1 MNKRLSLTTLLAI
14 ASFVT
19 LVAQTTALVT
29 YEGGYFI
36 KDGRKWTE
44 FRPADKVEPWNEY
57 KQYKEDDKFF
67 YIKSKRCNVAVPKIY
82 HDKILVD
89 RKKNGNWE
97 VVYNTLSVYLL
108 CPEGDALYYTY
119 RNHRLEHGEYDGY
132 FVRDNFTWREYR
144 PRMKSTVWAEF
155 RQTSEDS
162 RYFTLESSNNIVYIP
177 KSTNDDIVIK
187 DKNNRNWTG
196 GYKIQAVYDR
206 SAAYPYNFVFQ
217 NYGVAK
223 RRNNFKVD
231 KKGGRI
237 SLDNK
242 CNIQIAYD
250 GKHYDLVY
258 QSIELVKN
266 QSGSLAL
273 DHKNNQYILIKNNP
287 YILITIDKDNKVMLY
302 EGSARVEC
310 KKLGKKVLLTGASGK
325 EYRAIMEQL
334 RIGTFRM

>member
-1 MNKRLSLTTLLAI
+1 MNKRLSLTMMLAI

-19 LVAQTTALVT
+19 LVAQTTALAT

-97 VVYNTLSVYLL
+97 VVYNTLSVHLL

-144 PRMKSTVWAEF
+144 PRMKSTIWAEF
-155 RQTSEDS
+155 KQTSEDS

-196 GYKIQAVYDR
+196 GYKIQAVNDH
-206 SAAYPYNFVFQ
+206 SAAYPYNFYYQ
-217 NYGVAK
+217 KSGRLK
-223 RRNNFKVD
+223 SKD
-231 KKGGRI
+231 KSELTDNAARI

-242 CNIQIAYD
+242 CNIQVAFD
-250 GKHYDLVY
+250 GKHYDLTY
-258 QSIELVKN
+258 TSIETADVDSKE
-266 QSGSLAL
+266 A
-273 DHKNNQYILIKNNP
+273 
-287 YILITIDKDNKVMLY
+287 ILITIDTQNRIWLY
-302 EGSARVEC
+302 DGTARIEC
-310 KKLGKKVLLTGASGK
+310 KKLGKKMLFVGANGK
-325 EYRAIMEQL
+325 DYRAIMEQL

>member
-1 MNKRLSLTTLLAI
+1 MNKRLSLTAMLAI

-97 VVYNTLSVYLL
+97 VVYNTLSVHLL
-108 CPEGDALYYTY
+108 CPKGDALYYTY

-196 GYKIQAVYDR
+196 GYKIQAIYDR
-206 SAAYPYNFVFQ
+206 SAAYPYSFDFQ
-217 NYGVAK
+217 DHGVAK
-223 RRNNFKVD
+223 RGNNFKVN
-231 KKGGRI
+231 KKSGRI

-258 QSIELVKN
+258 QSIELAES
-266 QSGSLAL
+266 QSGLLSLIS
-273 DHKNNQYILIKNNP
+273 KKGEC
-287 YILITIDKDNKVMLY
+287 ILITIDKDNKVMLY
-302 EGSARVEC
+302 EGSALVDC
-310 KKLGKKVLLTGASGK
+310 KKLGKKVMFLGASGK
-325 EYRAIMEQL
+325 DYRAISEQL